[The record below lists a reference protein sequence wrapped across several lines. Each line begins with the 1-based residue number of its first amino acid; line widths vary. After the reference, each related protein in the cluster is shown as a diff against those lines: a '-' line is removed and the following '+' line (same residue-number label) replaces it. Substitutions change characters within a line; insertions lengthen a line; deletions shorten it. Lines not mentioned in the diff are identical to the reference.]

1 MVNRMDGLKVW
12 VENRKCVFLGALLAA
27 AGCASV
33 AVDGGAV
40 AAPEKKGPAQPS
52 AKVRIDSAQNTKY
65 GVWVGKGPRIL
76 DADGNPLL
84 DAQVYSRD
92 DPELFR
98 FGLDEN
104 ARVVVN
110 RYLDT
115 YNHSANV
122 NVTCP
127 GYRPRKDIP
136 IFNGDRLTDEIR
148 LEKAVDQP
156 PCREFN
162 VATDVF
168 GNSKERI
175 YGFDLVEGD
184 WMPPRGWGKTEDIRV
199 CLAADP
205 SMLPEQT
212 SSHFSISSSGIK
224 PWHSGGS
231 NWETFVKI
239 EFLGKDDGYGHDRRA
254 FADSTNRVLTAT
266 AYGSLPNVG
275 YRVRGYYGELTGFS
289 MRKMHDYDAERSK
302 GASLKTGM
310 LDCLHVE
317 ISGRVNREPGLK
329 SLVPASA
336 AVVPRSP
343 TFHPVPGNGNAL
355 AFGLSADER
364 AAVCFGWTKD
374 GAKIP
379 EIFEKGIYTA
389 DPATALPRLVTLYF
403 DPSYRGG
410 ANSPMINGLPEL
422 RTVVNIC
429 EVYGQGIGESA
440 FANNPKLNAAV
451 FTGGYETTIAGNA
464 FSGCA
469 TNVTAVFVEG
479 GREFPRAWQSIAVS
493 NVFARMCKVVTGSRR
508 QRDTLARPEV
518 DTRFGIVEL
527 PVLTM
532 DEDRLEKEYS
542 DGRIIR
548 YFKDG
553 TVEKLR
559 K

>member
-1 MVNRMDGLKVW
+1 MLNWMDSLKG
-12 VENRKCVFLGALLAA
+12 RSMMRLASGALVAA
-27 AGCASV
+27 AGCVSV
-33 AVDGGAV
+33 AVDSGAV
-40 AAPEKKGPAQPS
+40 ATPEKKGPAQPL
-52 AKVRIDSAQNTKY
+52 AKVRIDSARNTKY

-84 DAQVYSRD
+84 DAQVHFRD
-92 DPELFR
+92 DPEMFR
-98 FGLDEN
+98 FGLDED

-127 GYRPRKDIP
+127 GYRSRRDVPLFQGEK
-136 IFNGDRLTDEIR
+136 LVDEIR
-148 LEKAVDQP
+148 LEKSVDQP
-156 PCREFN
+156 PCRGFN
-162 VATDVF
+162 AATDIF
-168 GNSKERI
+168 GDSKERV

-199 CLAADP
+199 HLAADP
-205 SMLPEQT
+205 SALPSET

-224 PWHSGGS
+224 PRRSGGS
-231 NWETFVKI
+231 NWEEFVKI
-239 EFLGKDDGYGHDRRA
+239 EFLGKDDGYGYDRRA

-289 MRKMHDYDAERSK
+289 MRKKHDYDAERGK
-302 GASLKTGM
+302 AVPRKPGV

-329 SLVPASA
+329 ALVPASA

-364 AAVCFGWTKD
+364 AAVCFGWTQD
-374 GAKIP
+374 GAKVP
-379 EIFEKGIYTA
+379 EIFEKGVYTA

-429 EVYGQGIGESA
+429 DVYGQGIGESA
-440 FANNPKLNAAV
+440 FANNPKLNAVV
-451 FTGGYETTIAGNA
+451 FTDGYEMTVAGNA

-493 NVFARMCKVVTGSRR
+493 NVFARMCKVVTGGRQ
-508 QRDTLARPEV
+508 QRDTLARPEI